1 MADQNLVAKDGIAP
15 VPEEIKELWG
25 SPPILRSENV
35 ETYYRLAAHFA
46 RTVKPHDIMEW
57 FWLKDI
63 LDLTSVVGGEEP
75 YRIRRHIFGIGRA
88 RVGALLFLRLRGSEG
103 LIVDFGV
110 GDVVCAGV

>member
-1 MADQNLVAKDGIAP
+1 MELYIA
-15 VPEEIKELWG
+15 
-25 SPPILRSENV
+25 
-35 ETYYRLAAHFA
+35 
-46 RTVKPHDIMEW
+46 
-57 FWLKDI
+57 
-63 LDLTSVVGGEEP
+63 VVGGEEP